1 MLQQDKPD
9 DYVLATGETHS
20 VKEFIEKAF
29 SQIEVELKWEGE
41 GVNEKGIR
49 TDTSE
54 VVVEVDAKYFRPTE
68 VELLVGDYSKAKKE
82 LGWEPT
88 YKFEELVKEMV
99 REDVK
104 LFERDRYLQD
114 GGHNT
119 LNYHE

>member
-1 MLQQDKPD
+1 M
-9 DYVLATGETHS
+9 
-20 VKEFIEKAF
+20 
-29 SQIEVELKWEGE
+29 
-41 GVNEKGIR
+41 
-49 TDTSE
+49 
-54 VVVEVDAKYFRPTE
+54 DAKYFRPSE
-68 VELLVGDYSKAKKE
+68 VDLLVGDYSKAKKE

-104 LFERDRYLQD
+104 LFERDQYLKE